1 VGFARESGKGRPD
14 IMIIP
19 KDASK
24 KGVVLEFKT
33 SRSDQG
39 KALEDKAQQALEQ
52 IAAMD
57 YVGELVSYGIKE
69 AIEPAIVFCG
79 KKVLMRHNVR
89 KLR

>member
-1 VGFARESGKGRPD
+1 
-14 IMIIP
+14 MIIP

-24 KGVVLEFKT
+24 KGVVIEFKT
-33 SRSDQG
+33 SRSDED

-57 YVGELVSYGIKE
+57 YAGELASYGIKE
-69 AIEPAIVFCG
+69 AIELAIVFCG

-89 KLR
+89 KLA